1 MEKKVKVWFELL
13 MQISCQH
20 LESKS
25 ERHKLWARRSLGGE
39 RSGGWSE
46 MQGGNSEREV
56 QESDLGVMGGY
67 GSELVCRETGEV
79 ANEETRPPS
88 SLPPSRNE
96 GSLFQRYH
104 KIILF
109 QFILYVCHKVS
120 GLPL

>member
-46 MQGGNSEREV
+46 MHGGNSEREM
-56 QESDLGVMGGY
+56 QESDG
-67 GSELVCRETGEV
+67 RE
-79 ANEETRPPS
+79 
-88 SLPPSRNE
+88 
-96 GSLFQRYH
+96 
-104 KIILF
+104 
-109 QFILYVCHKVS
+109 
-120 GLPL
+120 